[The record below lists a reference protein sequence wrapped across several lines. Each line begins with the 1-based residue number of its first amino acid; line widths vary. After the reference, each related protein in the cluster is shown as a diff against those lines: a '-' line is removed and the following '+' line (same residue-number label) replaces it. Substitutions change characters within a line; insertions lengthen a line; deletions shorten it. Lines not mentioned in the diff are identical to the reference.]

1 MSKKIVDVAPLME
14 YYRNKIFEEGS
25 NPALEDALERLRELK
40 DVESKEVRVCGC
52 WEVGGVDPVNNV
64 VGNWKC
70 SVCHKTSLKDS
81 VFCPNC
87 GARMEV
93 VEE

>member
-14 YYRNKIFEEGS
+14 YYRNRLLEEGS

-40 DVESKEVRVCGC
+40 DVETKEKYIRGY

-70 SVCHKTSLKDS
+70 SVCHGTSLKDS
-81 VFCPNC
+81 TFCPNC
-87 GARMEV
+87 GARME
-93 VEE
+93 EAE

>member
-14 YYRNKIFEEGS
+14 YYRNKLFEEGN

-40 DVESKEVRVCGC
+40 DVESKEVRVCGW
-52 WEVGGVDPVNNV
+52 WEVGGIDPVNNV

-70 SVCHKTSLKDS
+70 SVCHGTSLKDS
-81 VFCPNC
+81 AFCPNC
-87 GARMEV
+87 GARME
-93 VEE
+93 EAE

>member
-14 YYRNKIFEEGS
+14 YYRNRLLEEGS

-40 DVESKEVRVCGC
+40 DVESKEARVCGC
-52 WEVGGVDPVNNV
+52 WKVGGVDPVNNV

-81 VFCPNC
+81 AFCPNC
-87 GARMEV
+87 GARME
-93 VEE
+93 EEE

>member
-14 YYRNKIFEEGS
+14 YYRNRLLEEGS

-40 DVESKEVRVCGC
+40 DVELKEARICGC
-52 WEVGGVDPVNNV
+52 WEVGGVDPVSNV

-81 VFCPNC
+81 AFCPHC
-87 GARMEV
+87 GARME
-93 VEE
+93 EEE

>member
-14 YYRNKIFEEGS
+14 YYRNKLFEEGN

-40 DVESKEVRVCGC
+40 DVESKETRVCGC
-52 WEVGGVDPVNNV
+52 WEVGGIDPVSNV

-70 SVCHKTSLKDS
+70 SVCHKASLKDS
-81 VFCPNC
+81 AFCPNC
-87 GARMEV
+87 GARME
-93 VEE
+93 EEE

>member
-14 YYRNKIFEEGS
+14 YYRNKLFEEGN

-40 DVESKEVRVCGC
+40 DVESKEVCVCGC
-52 WEVGGVDPVNNV
+52 WEVNGIDPVSNV

-70 SVCHKTSLKDS
+70 SVCHKVSLKDS
-81 VFCPNC
+81 AFCPNC
-87 GARMEV
+87 GARME
-93 VEE
+93 EEE